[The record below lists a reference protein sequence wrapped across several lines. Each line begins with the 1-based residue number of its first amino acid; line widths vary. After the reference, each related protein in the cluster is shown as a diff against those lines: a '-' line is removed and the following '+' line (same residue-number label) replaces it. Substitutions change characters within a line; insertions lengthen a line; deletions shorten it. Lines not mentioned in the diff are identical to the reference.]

1 MDFTSF
7 VPECDELGYES
18 ERWGVLSVMTDDEL
32 HEWAGLEVLEDRA
45 CFPFV
50 KYTVSQRDTG
60 KHFWTYIDHRG
71 MDEDD
76 IWRLIAGFLDLHD
89 FEQEVA

>member
-7 VPECDELGYES
+7 VPEDAGYGAS
-18 ERWGVLSVMTDDEL
+18 ETYGILSVMTNDEL

-60 KHFWTYIDHRG
+60 KRCEFHIDYRG

-76 IWRLIAGFLDLHD
+76 IWRFVAGFLDLHG
-89 FEQEVA
+89 FEEEF